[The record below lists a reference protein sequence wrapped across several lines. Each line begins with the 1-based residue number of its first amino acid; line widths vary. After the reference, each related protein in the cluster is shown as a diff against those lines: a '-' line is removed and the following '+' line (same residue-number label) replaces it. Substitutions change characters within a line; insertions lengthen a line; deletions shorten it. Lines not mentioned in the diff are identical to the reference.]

1 MRLGVV
7 NHGRGGVLRQSAVF
21 HALHFGKR
29 EMAEQASV
37 LAAGPFPDDR
47 EQAGGQ
53 AGAVERDKVSG
64 YGVLDEGCDLA
75 QVAHRESAV
84 ECAGRRSSIFRTPTA
99 L

>member
-1 MRLGVV
+1 
-7 NHGRGGVLRQSAVF
+7 
-21 HALHFGKR
+21 
-29 EMAEQASV
+29 MAEQASV

-47 EQAGGQ
+47 EAGSQ

-64 YGVLDEGCDLA
+64 YGALDEGCDLA